1 MVNCRVGVSG
11 PGPRQTKGFILEVSA
26 EHLLRA
32 GEKPG
37 SHPFLQD
44 EAPSHSGSSP
54 GALRCCD
61 PRPPTR
67 LPLTPASHAGRRNV
81 PDARGRLPTPG
92 PWLGLFVL
100 RIPSWL
106 PSSRGLC
113 HLCVTSQWGL
123 PDGTARHLLSHAAST
138 CPLVSSSPSRVQALR
153 GREHPMRRLA
163 LSRPSACGFS
173 CASGILANVC
183 IRTAVH
189 CRCSS
194 PLRED
199 QRHLAISPPAPL

>member
-1 MVNCRVGVSG
+1 MNTSCALGRS
-11 PGPRQTKGFILEVSA
+11 PLHTPSYKMKPPRT
-26 EHLLRA
+26 RA
-32 GEKPG
+32 PVQG
-37 SHPFLQD
+37 HCV
-44 EAPSHSGSSP
+44 
-54 GALRCCD
+54 CCD

-81 PDARGRLPTPG
+81 PDARGCLSTPG

-100 RIPSWL
+100 NIPSWL

-113 HLCVTSQWGL
+113 QLCVTSQRGL

-173 CASGILANVC
+173 CASGILTNVC

-189 CRCSS
+189 GRFSS